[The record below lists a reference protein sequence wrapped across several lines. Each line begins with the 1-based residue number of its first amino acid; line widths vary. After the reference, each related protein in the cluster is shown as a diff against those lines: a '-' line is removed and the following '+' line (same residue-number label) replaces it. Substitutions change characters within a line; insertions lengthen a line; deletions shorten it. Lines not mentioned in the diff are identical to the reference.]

1 MGEGEKKAN
10 RRKQHTKIAVKNTKV
25 EAIWQII
32 RKDKEKD
39 RGARA
44 EDRRK

>member
-10 RRKQHTKIAVKNTKV
+10 RRKQHTERAVKNTKV
-25 EAIWQII
+25 QAIWQII
-32 RKDKEKD
+32 GKDQKKD